1 MFAAKPALE
10 DDALK
15 CARVI
20 WVDSDATFHV
30 TGSSCG
36 GEWCATTVRSVRR
49 LLYITGVDYC
59 TVIKTEKLTTLQNC
73 TTDNATVLY
82 Y

>member
-59 TVIKTEKLTTLQNC
+59 TVIKTKLTTLQNC
-73 TTDNATVLY
+73 TTNNATVLY